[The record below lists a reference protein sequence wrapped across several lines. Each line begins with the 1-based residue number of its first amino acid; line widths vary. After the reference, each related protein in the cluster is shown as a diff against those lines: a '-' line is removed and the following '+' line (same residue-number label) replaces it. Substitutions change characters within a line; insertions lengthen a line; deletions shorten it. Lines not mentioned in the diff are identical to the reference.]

1 VTSGDGAGTGSF
13 FGPPGEA
20 ERLVVV
26 PAGDAAGVLAE
37 LAATLAPPYA
47 LVYVLT
53 QSNTLRPE
61 GRWQS
66 ADPLDAAELRAFLAR
81 FGPFL
86 ATDGRH
92 GLAVVSA
99 AEPAAVTID
108 RRGVLEVHGPVER
121 ARPLLAARG
130 LVEAMPPEPAGHA
143 VDPARDGD
151 EAALL
156 ASRRWTWFPLEPG
169 DLPPEP

>member
-1 VTSGDGAGTGSF
+1 VTSGNGAGAGWF
-13 FGPPGEA
+13 FGPPGEP

-26 PAGDAAGVLAE
+26 PAADAAGL
-37 LAATLAPPYA
+37 LAALTAALAPPYA
-47 LVYVLT
+47 LVYVLL

-66 ADPLDAAELRAFLAR
+66 ADPLDADELGAFLAR

-86 ATDGRH
+86 AADGRH

-99 AEPAAVTID
+99 AEPAAATID
-108 RRGVLEVHGPVER
+108 RRGVVEVHGPVER
-121 ARPLLAARG
+121 VRPLLAARG
-130 LVEAMPPEPAGHA
+130 LVEATPPEPAAHD
-143 VDPARDGD
+143 VDPARDAD

-156 ASRRWTWFPLEPG
+156 ASRRWTWFALEPG

>member
-1 VTSGDGAGTGSF
+1 MTAAAPGVYFT
-13 FGPPGEA
+13 PPGEP

-26 PAGDAAGVLAE
+26 AADAAAAHAALAE
-37 LAATLAPPYA
+37 ALAPPYA
-47 LVYVLT
+47 LVYVLLR
-53 QSNTLRPE
+53 SNTYRPE

-66 ADPLDAAELRAFLAR
+66 SDPLDAAALRAFLAR
-81 FGPFL
+81 FGSFL
-86 ATDGRH
+86 AEDGRH

-99 AEPAAVTID
+99 TEPAAVTLD
-108 RRGVLEVHGPVER
+108 RRGVVEVHGDV
-121 ARPLLAARG
+121 AAAIAVLVARG
-130 LVEAMPPEPAGHA
+130 FVEQVPPEPPEHA
-143 VDPARDGD
+143 VDPARDAD